1 MEIIRG
7 GLDDIS
13 RPASIEQTGRC
24 VSLPHS
30 DRSGPTAPF
39 SLVVLTSD
47 AADIQSSS
55 EETIINSSARDP
67 DKSQCHIEVTDEEK
81 EDAELQRAIE
91 EMRRLDEILSA
102 KIRKEK
108 EVKCQRKELQ
118 AKLWQELLQNKPE
131 GHSECAQETMNTR
144 LFLALEAPTGTE
156 EEEDDFVPVFETQV
170 PDWEH
175 NRDRQNLEQSEE
187 RPDSSSESFEPG
199 HEETGEEQFEGSHCG
214 ASKGKKQ
221 QKDFVKR
228 NIELIRGEGDHV
240 PLTQAEK
247 ERLAELLRDV
257 DEEEEDSAKGADT
270 EEDMWAVS
278 VRTGQG
284 YTPELSDLQ
293 RLIDI
298 DSKIRLLLPV
308 EEFLSVQSSY
318 THLSMAQALVLGLG
332 PLVDVSSV
340 SHLRTLSHCILKGQM
355 ALLIICVA
363 CQWKIVFFEVIKT
376 LQHSFA
382 NPGCLFLLP
391 LLDVDEE
398 KLQYLNPSA
407 GIAHDQCH
415 NVWNIYV
422 AGLII
427 SQFPAAFC
435 VADFAQLVQNC
446 DITGQLDVLLCV
458 TISPPFPPFN
468 HRAWL
473 KEFF

>member
-1 MEIIRG
+1 MLKKNHTMEIIRG

-13 RPASIEQTGRC
+13 RPASSEQTGRC

-108 EVKCQRKELQ
+108 EVKRQRKELQ
-118 AKLWQELLQNKPE
+118 AKLWQELLQNKAE

-144 LFLALEAPTGTE
+144 LFLALETPTGTE
-156 EEEDDFVPVFETQV
+156 EEEDDFVPVFGTQV

-199 HEETGEEQFEGSHCG
+199 HEETGEEQFEGSHCR

-240 PLTQAEK
+240 SLTQAEK

-257 DEEEEDSAKGADT
+257 DEEEEDSAKGADS

-284 YTPELSDLQ
+284 YTPEPSDLQ

-318 THLSMAQALVLGLG
+318 THLSMAQGRGSEVSWKWDEDPQPGEKVLQDIKERRGQERRLQEIQQQ
-332 PLVDVSSV
+332 LE
-340 SHLRTLSHCILKGQM
+340 TLDQGQEM
-355 ALLIICVA
+355 TNESPDLTEEQLL
-363 CQWKIVFFEVIKT
+363 
-376 LQHSFA
+376 S
-382 NPGCLFLLP
+382 
-391 LLDVDEE
+391 LLDEWELTESGTQDLET
-398 KLQYLNPSA
+398 NDTTP
-407 GIAHDQCH
+407 
-415 NVWNIYV
+415 
-422 AGLII
+422 
-427 SQFPAAFC
+427 
-435 VADFAQLVQNC
+435 
-446 DITGQLDVLLCV
+446 
-458 TISPPFPPFN
+458 
-468 HRAWL
+468 
-473 KEFF
+473 

>member
-1 MEIIRG
+1 MLKINHTMEIIRG

-318 THLSMAQALVLGLG
+318 THLSMAQGRGSEVSWKWDGDPQPGEKVLQDIKERRGQERRLQEIQQQLETLG
-332 PLVDVSSV
+332 QGQEMTQNESPDLTEEQ
-340 SHLRTLSHCILKGQM
+340 LLS
-355 ALLIICVA
+355 
-363 CQWKIVFFEVIKT
+363 
-376 LQHSFA
+376 
-382 NPGCLFLLP
+382 
-391 LLDVDEE
+391 LLDEWELTESGTQDLETSDTT
-398 KLQYLNPSA
+398 P
-407 GIAHDQCH
+407 
-415 NVWNIYV
+415 
-422 AGLII
+422 
-427 SQFPAAFC
+427 
-435 VADFAQLVQNC
+435 
-446 DITGQLDVLLCV
+446 
-458 TISPPFPPFN
+458 
-468 HRAWL
+468 
-473 KEFF
+473 

>member
-1 MEIIRG
+1 MLKKNHTMEIIRG

-13 RPASIEQTGRC
+13 RPASSEQTGRC

-108 EVKCQRKELQ
+108 EVKRQRKELQ
-118 AKLWQELLQNKPE
+118 AKLWQELLQNKAE

-144 LFLALEAPTGTE
+144 LFLALETPTGTE
-156 EEEDDFVPVFETQV
+156 EEEDDFVPVFGTQV

-199 HEETGEEQFEGSHCG
+199 HEETGEEQFEGSHCR

-240 PLTQAEK
+240 SLTQAEK

-257 DEEEEDSAKGADT
+257 DEEEEDSAKGADS

-284 YTPELSDLQ
+284 YTPEPSDLQ

-318 THLSMAQALVLGLG
+318 THLSMAQGRGSEVSWKWDEDPQPGEKVLQDIKERRGQERRLQEIQQQ
-332 PLVDVSSV
+332 LE
-340 SHLRTLSHCILKGQM
+340 TLDQGQEM
-355 ALLIICVA
+355 TQNESPDLTEEQLL
-363 CQWKIVFFEVIKT
+363 
-376 LQHSFA
+376 S
-382 NPGCLFLLP
+382 
-391 LLDVDEE
+391 LLDEWELTESGTQDLET
-398 KLQYLNPSA
+398 NDTTP
-407 GIAHDQCH
+407 
-415 NVWNIYV
+415 
-422 AGLII
+422 
-427 SQFPAAFC
+427 
-435 VADFAQLVQNC
+435 
-446 DITGQLDVLLCV
+446 
-458 TISPPFPPFN
+458 
-468 HRAWL
+468 
-473 KEFF
+473 

>member
-1 MEIIRG
+1 MLKKNHTMEIIRG

-13 RPASIEQTGRC
+13 RPASSEQTGRC

-108 EVKCQRKELQ
+108 EVKRQRKELQ
-118 AKLWQELLQNKPE
+118 AKLWQELLQNKAE

-144 LFLALEAPTGTE
+144 LFLALETPTGTE
-156 EEEDDFVPVFETQV
+156 EEEDDFVPVFGTQV

-199 HEETGEEQFEGSHCG
+199 HEETGEEQFEGSHCR

-240 PLTQAEK
+240 SLTQAEK

-257 DEEEEDSAKGADT
+257 DEEEEDSAKGADS

-284 YTPELSDLQ
+284 YTPEPSDLQ

-318 THLSMAQALVLGLG
+318 THLSMAQGRGSEVSWKWDEDPQPGEKVLQDIKERRGQERRLQEIQQQLETLDQG
-332 PLVDVSSV
+332 QEMTEPLQSYNQRSV
-340 SHLRTLSHCILKGQM
+340 ILSPNPVAKGTTEECTKNKRMSHQT
-355 ALLIICVA
+355 
-363 CQWKIVFFEVIKT
+363 
-376 LQHSFA
+376 
-382 NPGCLFLLP
+382 
-391 LLDVDEE
+391 
-398 KLQYLNPSA
+398 
-407 GIAHDQCH
+407 
-415 NVWNIYV
+415 
-422 AGLII
+422 
-427 SQFPAAFC
+427 
-435 VADFAQLVQNC
+435 
-446 DITGQLDVLLCV
+446 
-458 TISPPFPPFN
+458 
-468 HRAWL
+468 
-473 KEFF
+473 